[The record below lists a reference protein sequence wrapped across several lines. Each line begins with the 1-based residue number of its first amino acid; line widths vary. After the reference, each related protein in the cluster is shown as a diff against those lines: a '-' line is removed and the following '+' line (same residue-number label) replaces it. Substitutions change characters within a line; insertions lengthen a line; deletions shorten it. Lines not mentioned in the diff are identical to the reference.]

1 MLLLLFVLP
10 RYKFGVPRLSV
21 VRGVFGVAS
30 VADWA
35 TDTETDTDGYFLR
48 TASDPVL
55 HFISVT
61 SASFSE
67 TVSVSVSGRY

>member
-1 MLLLLFVLP
+1 
-10 RYKFGVPRLSV
+10 
-21 VRGVFGVAS
+21 